1 MIRSS
6 SRWKRLLWLARWL
19 ALAPVLFCGAAWSAP
34 IPFHHVELSYDL
46 QGEALA
52 SFLQRFFGDQG
63 MQVVLSQPVREQ
75 PGTLNGPRRGT
86 AAQVF
91 AGIAAS
97 NGLIGY
103 YDGARVYVYKRGA
116 VGTRSLSVPPEH
128 VHDFDDGMKH
138 LSIVDATDRYR
149 VLDDSGVV
157 VATGVPR
164 FVDQAAALAA
174 AVSHVDRSE
183 GTEFR
188 VFTLR
193 YAWAADATFTVG
205 NRRVTIPG
213 VATLLRELLAP
224 GLPDMGYAQDQL
236 LRPSA
241 RRLGGTGLAAVGT
254 LPPGGA
260 GALNQP
266 PDDYRTDGA
275 DDGSSTS
282 RRLAVAGAA
291 VVSASTSRIVA
302 DPYHNAILVRDIPER
317 MPMYAELIK
326 GLDVEMKMIELDAS
340 IIDVDT
346 TRLRNLG
353 VDWRVADNR
362 AELLFGE
369 AGGKQSLVGAAAAD
383 NVAQLSQ
390 IPGLQVGTIIGSGTQ
405 FLARLHA
412 LEQRNVAKVV
422 TQPKV
427 ITLDDVE
434 ALIESVQELYV
445 PVAGTY
451 SEDLFNVTA
460 GTVLRVTPHLINVE
474 DRTRIRLLISIE
486 DGAVQVTS
494 QNSNHLVVQV
504 PQVTRNAVTTQ
515 AVIDA
520 GQSLLLGGLIRNT
533 RRDSTDSVPLLN
545 RLPLLGALFRNRSRE
560 HDDTARLFLISP
572 RLVPSEAV
580 AAGGAA
586 NGLPAIRVAP
596 ATPAT
601 GG

>member
-224 GLPDMGYAQDQL
+224 GLPDMGYA
-236 LRPSA
+236 
-241 RRLGGTGLAAVGT
+241 
-254 LPPGGA
+254 
-260 GALNQP
+260 
-266 PDDYRTDGA
+266 
-275 DDGSSTS
+275 
-282 RRLAVAGAA
+282 
-291 VVSASTSRIVA
+291 
-302 DPYHNAILVRDIPER
+302 
-317 MPMYAELIK
+317 
-326 GLDVEMKMIELDAS
+326 
-340 IIDVDT
+340 
-346 TRLRNLG
+346 
-353 VDWRVADNR
+353 
-362 AELLFGE
+362 
-369 AGGKQSLVGAAAAD
+369 
-383 NVAQLSQ
+383 
-390 IPGLQVGTIIGSGTQ
+390 
-405 FLARLHA
+405 
-412 LEQRNVAKVV
+412 
-422 TQPKV
+422 
-427 ITLDDVE
+427 
-434 ALIESVQELYV
+434 
-445 PVAGTY
+445 
-451 SEDLFNVTA
+451 
-460 GTVLRVTPHLINVE
+460 
-474 DRTRIRLLISIE
+474 
-486 DGAVQVTS
+486 
-494 QNSNHLVVQV
+494 
-504 PQVTRNAVTTQ
+504 
-515 AVIDA
+515 
-520 GQSLLLGGLIRNT
+520 
-533 RRDSTDSVPLLN
+533 
-545 RLPLLGALFRNRSRE
+545 
-560 HDDTARLFLISP
+560 
-572 RLVPSEAV
+572 
-580 AAGGAA
+580 
-586 NGLPAIRVAP
+586 
-596 ATPAT
+596 
-601 GG
+601 

>member
-1 MIRSS
+1 
-6 SRWKRLLWLARWL
+6 
-19 ALAPVLFCGAAWSAP
+19 
-34 IPFHHVELSYDL
+34 
-46 QGEALA
+46 
-52 SFLQRFFGDQG
+52 
-63 MQVVLSQPVREQ
+63 
-75 PGTLNGPRRGT
+75 
-86 AAQVF
+86 
-91 AGIAAS
+91 
-97 NGLIGY
+97 
-103 YDGARVYVYKRGA
+103 
-116 VGTRSLSVPPEH
+116 
-128 VHDFDDGMKH
+128 
-138 LSIVDATDRYR
+138 
-149 VLDDSGVV
+149 
-157 VATGVPR
+157 
-164 FVDQAAALAA
+164 
-174 AVSHVDRSE
+174 
-183 GTEFR
+183 
-188 VFTLR
+188 
-193 YAWAADATFTVG
+193 
-205 NRRVTIPG
+205 
-213 VATLLRELLAP
+213 
-224 GLPDMGYAQDQL
+224 
-236 LRPSA
+236 
-241 RRLGGTGLAAVGT
+241 
-254 LPPGGA
+254 
-260 GALNQP
+260 
-266 PDDYRTDGA
+266 
-275 DDGSSTS
+275 
-282 RRLAVAGAA
+282 
-291 VVSASTSRIVA
+291 
-302 DPYHNAILVRDIPER
+302 
-317 MPMYAELIK
+317 
-326 GLDVEMKMIELDAS
+326 
-340 IIDVDT
+340 
-346 TRLRNLG
+346 
-353 VDWRVADNR
+353 
-362 AELLFGE
+362 
-369 AGGKQSLVGAAAAD
+369 
-383 NVAQLSQ
+383 
-390 IPGLQVGTIIGSGTQ
+390 VGTIIGSGTQ

-494 QNSNHLVVQV
+494 QNSNNQVVQV